1 MKIFIAKL
9 PYQFKEADVT
19 ELFAPYGEVSAANVI
34 MDRETGRSKCYAFVE
49 MPNAEEA
56 LAAISG
62 LNDTQILDKAIA
74 VSEAKEKERTERPSG
89 GGGSGGYRGGSSS
102 GGGYRGGNS
111 GGSSD
116 GGYRG
121 GNSGGSSDGGYRGGN
136 SGGGNFRNSDKKA
149 GGSYRDNDKRGGGGG
164 NYRDRGNTKS
174 NSEDY

>member
-56 LAAISG
+56 LAAING

-89 GGGSGGYRGGSSS
+89 GGNGGYRGGYS
-102 GGGYRGGNS
+102 GGGYRGGNN

-116 GGYRG
+116 
-121 GNSGGSSDGGYRGGN
+121 SGYRGGN
-136 SGGGNFRNSDKKA
+136 SGGGNFRNSDKKP
-149 GGSYRDNDKRGGGGG
+149 GGSYRDNDKKGGGN
-164 NYRDRGNTKS
+164 NYRDRS
-174 NSEDY
+174 NNKRNSDDY

>member
-62 LNDTQILDKAIA
+62 LNETQILDKAIA

-89 GGGSGGYRGGSSS
+89 SSN
-102 GGGYRGGNS
+102 GGYRGGNS
-111 GGSSD
+111 GGG

-121 GNSGGSSDGGYRGGN
+121 GNNGGSSDGGYRGGN

-164 NYRDRGNTKS
+164 FRDRGSKRS
-174 NSEDY
+174 SEDY

>member
-19 ELFAPYGEVSAANVI
+19 ELFAPYGEVSSANVI

-49 MPNAEEA
+49 MPNDDEA
-56 LAAISG
+56 LAAING
-62 LNDTQILDKAIA
+62 LNETQILDKAIA

-89 GGGSGGYRGGSSS
+89 GGGSGGYRGGNSG
-102 GGGYRGGNS
+102 GGGYRGGN
-111 GGSSD
+111 SD

-121 GNSGGSSDGGYRGGN
+121 GNST
-136 SGGGNFRNSDKKA
+136 GGGNGGGNYRSSDKKA

-164 NYRDRGNTKS
+164 FRDRNNSKRS
-174 NSEDY
+174 SEDY

>member
-89 GGGSGGYRGGSSS
+89 GGGSGGYRGGNS
-102 GGGYRGGNS
+102 GNGGYRGGN
-111 GGSSD
+111 
-116 GGYRG
+116 
-121 GNSGGSSDGGYRGGN
+121 
-136 SGGGNFRNSDKKA
+136 GGGNFRNSDKKA
-149 GGSYRDNDKRGGGGG
+149 GGSYRDNDKRGGGG
-164 NYRDRGNTKS
+164 NYRDRGNSKRES
-174 NSEDY
+174 DDY

>member
-62 LNDTQILDKAIA
+62 LNETQILDKAIA
-74 VSEAKEKERTERPSG
+74 VSEAKERTEKPASS
-89 GGGSGGYRGGSSS
+89 GGSGGYRGGNSS

-111 GGSSD
+111 D

-121 GNSGGSSDGGYRGGN
+121 GNST
-136 SGGGNFRNSDKKA
+136 GGGN
-149 GGSYRDNDKRGGGGG
+149 GGG
-164 NYRDRGNTKS
+164 NYRDRGNSK
-174 NSEDY
+174 EDYN